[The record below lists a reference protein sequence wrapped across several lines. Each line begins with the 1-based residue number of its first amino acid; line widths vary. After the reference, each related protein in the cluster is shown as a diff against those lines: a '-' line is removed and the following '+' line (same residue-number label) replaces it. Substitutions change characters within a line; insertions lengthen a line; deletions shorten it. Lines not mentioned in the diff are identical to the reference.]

1 MKTGGFMDTYD
12 SGFTAEQLDNEASIL
27 VAEYLGND
35 DENWE
40 SLSSDLSLSSEDLEG
55 LKRLYINN
63 RKQWFE
69 RMQARAF
76 VFWSDEIIKNLKGE
90 SNV

>member
-1 MKTGGFMDTYD
+1 MDTYD

-63 RKQWFE
+63 RRQWFE

-90 SNV
+90 NV